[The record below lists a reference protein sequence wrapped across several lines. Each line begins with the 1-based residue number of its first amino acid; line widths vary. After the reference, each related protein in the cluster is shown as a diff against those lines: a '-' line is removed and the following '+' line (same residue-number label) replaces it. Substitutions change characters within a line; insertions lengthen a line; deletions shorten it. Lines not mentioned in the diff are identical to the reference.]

1 MDERKN
7 SLPRLKSDLP
17 DHMDVDYAGARGLM
31 YGCGYTD
38 AQLDMPHIGIINT
51 WSDCN
56 PGHFHLKKLEEAVT
70 RGVEECGGL
79 AFHFNGVSIC
89 DGIVKP
95 AYILPSRDLLVN
107 EIELMVEANMMDAM
121 VLIGTCDKVLP
132 ALLMAAGR
140 LDIPAI
146 IVTGGYMR
154 TAKLDGE
161 YVDYIDVGPSIT
173 KVLNGEMSEEKY
185 QKLLHSIAPGPGAC
199 GMMGT
204 ANTMSMIC
212 ETIGMS
218 LPGNS
223 TAAAESEELLEIAY
237 QAGRQVMTL
246 WQKQVT
252 ARQIITKNSISNAIK
267 VCMAIGGSTNT
278 IIHVPA
284 IATES
289 EIDMD
294 CSELYAEASNE
305 IPLLVGIRPNGPYCM
320 EDFHQAGGLRALLNE
335 IRGHLDLETLCVNEK
350 TLGENIQGHAVLDPT
365 VIHSLASPL
374 SETAGMALCKGNLVP
389 EGAFIK
395 LSAVPEALRGTFRG
409 KAKVFHNVYDA
420 TDALR
425 DGRIE
430 AGDAVLI
437 IYQGV
442 KAGPETAY
450 NFTSELKGSP
460 LRDKVIAITDGRLS
474 GAASGCVFSYASPEA
489 ALRGPLC
496 GVKDGDIIVCDL
508 PNRKLEVE
516 LSDEELAERIA
527 NAELVMQPKK
537 GYLSVYQH
545 CVGSVLKGAVLR

>member
-1 MDERKN
+1 MEKKH
-7 SLPRLKSDLP
+7 LPRLRSDLP

-38 AQLDMPHIGIINT
+38 QQLDMPHIAIVNT

-56 PGHFHLKKLEEAVT
+56 PGHFHLKKVADAAK
-70 RGVEECGGL
+70 RGVMEAGGL
-79 AFHFNGVSIC
+79 PFSFNGVNVC

-95 AYILPSRDLLVN
+95 PYILPSRDLLVN

-121 VLIGTCDKVLP
+121 VLIGTCDKVVP
-132 ALLMAAGR
+132 GLLMAAAR
-140 LDIPAI
+140 LDLPTIL
-146 IVTGGYMR
+146 VTGGYMR
-154 TAKLDGE
+154 TNLLDGTP
-161 YVDYIDVGPSIT
+161 VDYIDVGPSIT
-173 KVLNGEMSEEKY
+173 KTLSGEMTME
-185 QKLLHSIAPGPGAC
+185 QFDRLLHSIAPGPGAC

-204 ANTMSMIC
+204 ANTMNIIA

-218 LPGNS
+218 LPGNA
-223 TAAAESEELLEIAY
+223 TVAAESEELLDIAY
-237 QAGRQVMTL
+237 RAGKQIMVL
-246 WQKQVT
+246 WEKQIT
-252 ARQIITKNSISNAIK
+252 ARQIITAASITNAIK
-267 VCMAIGGSTNT
+267 TCMAVGGSTNT

-284 IATES
+284 IATEA

-294 CSELYAEASNE
+294 CSEIYAAASNE
-305 IPLLVGIRPNGPYCM
+305 IPLLIGIRPNGNHCM
-320 EDFHQAGGLRALLNE
+320 EDFRQAGGLRALLNE
-335 IRGHLDLETLCVNEK
+335 IKEHLDLHTMSVNEK
-350 TLGENIQGHAVLDPT
+350 TLGENIAGHT
-365 VIHSLASPL
+365 VKDRSVIYSLAQPL
-374 SETAGMALCKGNLVP
+374 SASAGMILCKGNLVP

-395 LSAVPEALRGTFRG
+395 YSAVPEPLRGVFRG
-409 KAKVFHNVYDA
+409 RAKVFHNVYDA
-420 TDALR
+420 TNALR
-425 DGRIE
+425 DGRIQ

-474 GAASGCVFSYASPEA
+474 GAASGACFSYASPEA

-496 GVKDGDIIVCDL
+496 GVKDGDIIVMDL
-508 PNRKLEVE
+508 PNRRLDVE
-516 LSDEELAERIA
+516 LPEDVLADRIQH
-527 NAELVMQPKK
+527 AELILHPKK

>member
-1 MDERKN
+1 MNTNTKR
-7 SLPRLKSDLP
+7 PRLRSDLP

-31 YGCGYTD
+31 YGCGYSD
-38 AQLDMPHIGIINT
+38 AELDMPHIAVVNT

-56 PGHFHLKKLEEAVT
+56 PGHFHLKKVADAVK
-70 RGVEECGGL
+70 RGVVEAGGL
-79 AFHFNGVSIC
+79 PFSFNGVNIC
-89 DGIVKP
+89 DGIVNP
-95 AYILPSRDLLVN
+95 PYILPSRDLLVN

-121 VLIGTCDKVLP
+121 VLIGTCDKVVP
-132 ALLMAAGR
+132 GLLMAAGR
-140 LDIPAI
+140 LKLPTI
-146 IVTGGYMR
+146 IVTGGYMK
-154 TAKLDGE
+154 TNTMDGE
-161 YVDYIDVGPSIT
+161 MVDYIDVGASIT
-173 KVLNGEMSEEKY
+173 KTLSGEMSQEKFD
-185 QKLLHSIAPGPGAC
+185 QLLHSIAPGPGAC

-204 ANTMSMIC
+204 ANTMNIIT

-223 TAAAESEELLEIAY
+223 TVAAESEELLDIAY
-237 QAGRQVMTL
+237 QAGKQVMTL
-246 WQKQVT
+246 WEKQIT
-252 ARQIITKNSISNAIK
+252 ARQIITKASITNAIK
-267 VCMAIGGSTNT
+267 TCMAVGGSTNT

-284 IATES
+284 VATEA

-294 CSELYAEASNE
+294 CSEIYAEASNE
-305 IPLLVGIRPNGPYCM
+305 IPLLIGIRPNGPYCM
-320 EDFHQAGGLRALLNE
+320 EDFRQAGGLRALLNE
-335 IRGHLDLETLCVNEK
+335 IRDHLNLTTPSVNEK
-350 TLGENIQGHAVLDPT
+350 TLGENIEGITVTNPT
-365 VIHSLASPL
+365 VIHSLSNPL
-374 SETAGMALCKGNLVP
+374 SENAGMALCKGNLVP

-460 LRDKVIAITDGRLS
+460 LKDKVIAITDGRLS

-516 LSDEELAERIA
+516 LSDEELAERMA
-527 NAELVMQPKK
+527 NAELVMHPKK

>member
-1 MDERKN
+1 MINQKK
-7 SLPRLKSDLP
+7 SLPRLRSDLP

-56 PGHFHLKKLEEAVT
+56 PGHIHLKKVEEAVT

-79 AFHFNGVSIC
+79 AFHFNGVNIC

-107 EIELMVEANMMDAM
+107 EIELMAEANMMDAM
-121 VLIGTCDKVLP
+121 VMIGTCDKVLP

-140 LDIPAI
+140 LNIPAI
-146 IVTGGYMR
+146 IVTGGYMH
-154 TAKLDGE
+154 TAKLDGA
-161 YVDYIDVGPSIT
+161 YVDYIDVGASVT
-173 KVLNGEMSEEKY
+173 KVLEGKMSQEKFHS
-185 QKLLHSIAPGPGAC
+185 LLHTIAPGPGAC

-223 TAAAESEELLEIAY
+223 TTPAESQDLLDLAY
-237 QAGRQVMTL
+237 EAGKRIMTL
-246 WQKQVT
+246 WEEQTT
-252 ARQIITKNSISNAIK
+252 AREIITEAAITNAIK

-284 IATES
+284 IATET
-289 EIDMD
+289 ELDMD
-294 CSELYAEASNE
+294 CSEIYAAASTE

-320 EDFHQAGGLRALLNE
+320 EDFRQAGGLRALLNQIGE
-335 IRGHLDLETLCVNEK
+335 HLDLSTRSVNGC
-350 TLGENIQGHAVLDPT
+350 TLGENIQGYFVRDPA
-365 VIHSLASPL
+365 VIHSLSDPL
-374 SETAGMALCKGNLVP
+374 DHDGGMALCKGNLVP

-395 LSAVPEALRGTFRG
+395 LSAVPEKMRNTFRG
-409 KAKVFHNVYDA
+409 RARVFTSVYAA

-425 DGRIE
+425 AGIIQ
-430 AGDAVLI
+430 AGDAVFI

-450 NFTSELKGSP
+450 NFTTELKGSR
-460 LRDKVIAITDGRLS
+460 LKEEVCVITDGRLS
-474 GAASGCVFSYASPEA
+474 GAASGACFSYASPEA

-496 GVKDGDIIVCDL
+496 AVRDGDIITYDL
-508 PNRKLEVE
+508 PNRQLNIE
-516 LSDEELAERIA
+516 LPDEELRMRMK
-527 NAELVMQPKK
+527 NATLQLQPKK
-537 GYLSVYQH
+537 GYLRVYQH
-545 CVGSVLKGAVLR
+545 CVGSVLKGAVLS

>member
-1 MDERKN
+1 MENKK
-7 SLPRLKSDLP
+7 LPRLRSDLP

-38 AQLDMPHIGIINT
+38 EQLDMPHIAVVNT

-56 PGHFHLKKLEEAVT
+56 PGHCHLKEVAEAVK
-70 RGVEECGGL
+70 RGVSEAGGL
-79 AFHFNGVSIC
+79 PFSFNGVSIC
-89 DGIVKP
+89 DGIVNP
-95 AYILPSRDLLVN
+95 PYILPSRDLLVN

-121 VLIGTCDKVLP
+121 VLIGTCDKVVP

-140 LDIPAI
+140 LDLPTI

-154 TAKLDGE
+154 TNVLDGE
-161 YVDYIDVGPSIT
+161 MVDYIDVGASIT
-173 KVLNGEMSEEKY
+173 KVLNKEMSEEKFD
-185 QKLLHSIAPGPGAC
+185 QLLHSIAPGPGAC

-204 ANTMSMIC
+204 ANTMNIIC

-223 TAAAESEELLEIAY
+223 TTPAESEDLLDIAY
-237 QAGRQVMTL
+237 RAGKQVMVL
-246 WQKQVT
+246 WEKQIT
-252 ARQIITKNSISNAIK
+252 ARQIITTASITNAIK
-267 VCMAIGGSTNT
+267 TCMAVGGSTNT

-284 IATES
+284 IATEA

-294 CSELYAEASNE
+294 CSELYAAASNE
-305 IPLLVGIRPNGPYCM
+305 IPLLVGIRPNGNHCM
-320 EDFHQAGGLRALLNE
+320 EDFRRSGGLGALLNE
-335 IRGHLDLETLCVNEK
+335 IREHLDLTTMAVNEK
-350 TLGENIQGHAVLDPT
+350 TLGENIEGCTAADHT
-365 VIHSLASPL
+365 VIHTLADPL
-374 SETAGMALCKGNLVP
+374 SESAGMVLCKGNLVP

-395 LSAVPEALRGTFRG
+395 YSAVPEVLRGTFRG

-420 TDALR
+420 TNALR

-460 LRDKVIAITDGRLS
+460 LKDKVIAITDGRLS
-474 GAASGCVFSYASPEA
+474 GAASGACFSYASPEA

-496 GVKDGDIIVCDL
+496 GIKDGDVIVMDL
-508 PNRKLEVE
+508 PNRRLDVE
-516 LSDEELAERIA
+516 LSEEELAERVA
-527 NAELVMQPKK
+527 GAELVLHPKK

>member
-1 MDERKN
+1 MNSKN
-7 SLPRLKSDLP
+7 LPRLRSDLP

-38 AQLDMPHIGIINT
+38 AELDMPHIAIVNT

-56 PGHFHLKKLEEAVT
+56 PGHFHLKKVADAVK
-70 RGVEECGGL
+70 RGVSEAGGL
-79 AFHFNGVSIC
+79 PFSFNGVSIC
-89 DGIVKP
+89 DGIVSP
-95 AYILPSRDLLVN
+95 PYILPSRDLLVN

-121 VLIGTCDKVLP
+121 VLIGTCDKVVP

-140 LDIPAI
+140 LNLPAI
-146 IVTGGYMR
+146 VVTGGYMR
-154 TAKLDGE
+154 TNTMDGE
-161 YVDYIDVGPSIT
+161 PVDYIDVGASIT
-173 KVLNGEMSEEKY
+173 KTLNGEMSQEKFD
-185 QKLLHSIAPGPGAC
+185 QLLHSIAPGPGAC

-204 ANTMSMIC
+204 ANTMNIIA
-212 ETIGMS
+212 ETMGMS
-218 LPGNS
+218 LPGNA
-223 TAAAESEELLEIAY
+223 TTAAESEDLLDIAY
-237 QAGRQVMTL
+237 RAGKQVMVL
-246 WQKQVT
+246 WEKQIT
-252 ARQIITKNSISNAIK
+252 ARQIITPASITNAIK
-267 VCMAIGGSTNT
+267 ACMAVGGSTNT

-284 IATES
+284 IATEA

-294 CSELYAEASNE
+294 CSEIYAAASNE
-305 IPLLVGIRPNGPYCM
+305 IPLLIGIRPNGKHCM
-320 EDFHQAGGLRALLNE
+320 EDFRQAGGLRALLNE
-335 IRGHLDLETLCVNEK
+335 IKDHLDLTTMAVNEK
-350 TLGENIQGHAVLDPT
+350 TLGENIAGHTVTDRS
-365 VIHSLASPL
+365 VIHTMAEPL
-374 SETAGMALCKGNLVP
+374 SDSAGMILCKGNLVP

-395 LSAVPEALRGTFRG
+395 YSAVPEALRGVFRG

-420 TDALR
+420 TAALR

-460 LRDKVIAITDGRLS
+460 LKDKVIAITDGRLS
-474 GAASGCVFSYASPEA
+474 GAASGACFSYASPEA

-496 GVKDGDIIVCDL
+496 GVKDGDVIVMDL
-508 PNRKLEVE
+508 PNRRLDVE
-516 LSDEELAERIA
+516 LSEEALAERIA
-527 NAELVMQPKK
+527 NAELVLHPKK